1 MKEESELK
9 GGLEQYITLAL
20 ERRKNELISSSPTDE
35 SEYSPEKDLASLL
48 LPMKGCIYAKF
59 GKVSLTEEEWKCNN
73 RSRPLLFQGTSQY
86 LPFLL
91 NLTFP
96 NCKGYSFY
104 GYVIC

>member
-73 RSRPLLFQGTSQY
+73 RTRPLLFQGNYPTPPP
-86 LPFLL
+86 PFLV

-96 NCKGYSFY
+96 NFR
-104 GYVIC
+104 VILSTDM